1 MLTRDIFKLRME
13 PAANTNLLSLTDR
26 RKPFSLHFKI
36 NITKHFTAK
45 IAEHEKIQSK
55 YASMIQIINVK

>member
-26 RKPFSLHFKI
+26 RKHLYFL
-36 NITKHFTAK
+36 
-45 IAEHEKIQSK
+45 
-55 YASMIQIINVK
+55 V